1 MKRSRCTFP
10 FDRELMNFVNN
21 NHMMNVVTLQNYSS
35 LQSPDMP
42 RAKVAR
48 KSTSVDMTAMTD
60 VTFLLLTFFMLATK
74 FTPVEPVAVVTP
86 TSINTQILPDSD
98 VILLTVDKKGR
109 IFFEMDGQPKRK
121 KLIDDL
127 DQQFQLGLSAQEKNT
142 FMVGGGIGT
151 DLKHLKSYLAMK
163 PDQRKGHPI
172 ETGIPADSVNNELA
186 IWIEYG
192 TAAQQNSI
200 KQLRYCIKADNETPY
215 PQVKRVLETFRGKK
229 IQKVNLVTNLE
240 TAPEGSLAAAESRK
254 NN

>member
-1 MKRSRCTFP
+1 
-10 FDRELMNFVNN
+10 
-21 NHMMNVVTLQNYSS
+21 
-35 LQSPDMP
+35 MP

-48 KSTSVDMTAMTD
+48 KSTAVDMTAMTD

-86 TSINTQILPDSD
+86 SSINTQILPDSD

-121 KLIDDL
+121 KLIEDL
-127 DQQFQLGLSAQEKNT
+127 DQQFHLGLSESEKNS
-142 FMVGGGIGT
+142 FMIGGGIGT

-163 PDQRKGHPI
+163 PDQRRMHPI
-172 ETGIPADSVNNELA
+172 ETGIPADSANNELG

-192 TAAQQNSI
+192 NSAQQNNLR
-200 KQLRYCIKADNETPY
+200 QLRYCIKADNETPY
-215 PQVKRVLETFRGKK
+215 PQVKRVLDTFKEKK

-240 TAPEGSLAAAESRK
+240 AAPEGSLAAIESRK